1 MFLCETCL
9 RAGYTNEPSML
20 LSRGPCEGCGK
31 TAACS
36 DIPSAHLDPRPIDPR
51 PRKRELKPRCQ
62 RCTGRP
68 GNPQPSDGDA
78 ATLFA
83 TAAHMNN
90 SEFGDII
97 LCTSCVQTLEYMAL
111 RAAKVRS

>member
-1 MFLCETCL
+1 MFLCESCL
-9 RAGYTNEPSML
+9 RASYTNEPSLL

-31 TAACS
+31 TASCS
-36 DIPSAHLDPRPIDPR
+36 DIPSVQLSPRNPS
-51 PRKRELKPRCQ
+51 PRKKPLKPRCQ

-68 GNPQPSDGDA
+68 GHPQTPDGDA
-78 ATLFA
+78 AMLFA
-83 TAAHMNN
+83 AAAHMNN

-97 LCTSCVQTLEYMAL
+97 LCTSCQSTLEYMAL